1 MDNLPIFEGDTA
13 EVDDMTSADP
23 DRPVVPRFTVSDRL
37 AMLSDPGSLQAE
49 SIRAL
54 RTNLVATHLHDRRR
68 SLAICAPT
76 LGSGCS
82 FVAANLAVSV
92 AQVGVKTLLIDGN
105 LRSPS
110 LSGYFVSDAAP
121 PGLSEAL
128 ADPSRPLGSLI
139 QQVQPML
146 SVLFAGAVESRGQ
159 ELIGGSRFKELI
171 DLCLRDYDL
180 TIVDTPP
187 ANQFAD
193 ARRIASVLRYAVI
206 IACRGRTYLR
216 DVRAQVAELDSD
228 GVKVIGTYLNDY

>member
-1 MDNLPIFEGDTA
+1 MDNIPPFNSNTA
-13 EVDDMTSADP
+13 EYSPSADGISQ
-23 DRPVVPRFTVSDRL
+23 PRFTVSERL
-37 AMLSDPGSLQAE
+37 VMITNPASLQAE

-54 RTNLVATHLHDRRR
+54 RANLVATHLHDRRR
-68 SLAICAPT
+68 SLAACSPT
-76 LGSGCS
+76 GGSGCS
-82 FVAANLAVSV
+82 FVAVNLAVAM

-105 LRSPS
+105 LCSPA
-110 LSGYFVSDAAP
+110 LGDYFVSDSSP

-128 ADPSRPLGSLI
+128 ADPSRPLGSVV

-146 SVLFAGAVESRGQ
+146 SVLFAGAADGQAQ

-193 ARRIASVLRYAVI
+193 ARRIASVLRYAAIV
-206 IACRGRTYLR
+206 ACRGRTYLK
-216 DVRAQVAELDSD
+216 DVRAQVDELEGD